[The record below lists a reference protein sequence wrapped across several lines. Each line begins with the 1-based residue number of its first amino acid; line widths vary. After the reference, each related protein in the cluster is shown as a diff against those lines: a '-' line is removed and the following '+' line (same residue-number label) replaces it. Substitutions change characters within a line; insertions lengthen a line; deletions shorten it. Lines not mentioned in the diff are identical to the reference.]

1 MECSSLGVELVAKN
15 TCPCILEQV
24 YIHYPMTESS
34 WGTDQY
40 VPRFDY
46 GEPDYADAICV
57 RSHEQQ
63 FSAEN
68 YGISGYRCGGK
79 APAWYTPPESSYNC
93 RGPAD
98 KCRKEPSRRGPP
110 GEMAGGPEGTRS
122 GGWMRDPLPI
132 NLPVQREK
140 FDGGAAMTSVAQDC
154 VQIVVP
160 KQWLF
165 VILFVLLMTLSVSVG
180 MCYKFMRKLSK
191 HMKSMKSTQ

>member
-1 MECSSLGVELVAKN
+1 
-15 TCPCILEQV
+15 
-24 YIHYPMTESS
+24 MTESA

-46 GEPDYADAICV
+46 GEPDYADAMCV

-93 RGPAD
+93 RGPAN
-98 KCRKEPSRRGPP
+98 KCKNEPPRRGPP

-122 GGWMRDPLPI
+122 GGWMRDPPAH
-132 NLPVQREK
+132 REQ
-140 FDGGAAMTSVAQDC
+140 FDTGVAAGVSAGSMIVAKDC
-154 VQIVVP
+154 VQITIT

-165 VILFVLLMTLSVSVG
+165 IILFVLLMTLSVSVG

-191 HMKSMKSTQ
+191 HMKSMKAMQ

>member
-1 MECSSLGVELVAKN
+1 
-15 TCPCILEQV
+15 
-24 YIHYPMTESS
+24 MTESS

-79 APAWYTPPESSYNC
+79 APAWHTPPDSSYKC
-93 RGPAD
+93 RGPVD
-98 KCRKEPSRRGPP
+98 KCRKEPPPRGPP

-122 GGWMRDPLPI
+122 GGWMRNPAPYTREGFDTPVSTPLSS
-132 NLPVQREK
+132 PV
-140 FDGGAAMTSVAQDC
+140 SSDC

-165 VILFVLLMTLSVSVG
+165 VILFVLLMTLSISVG